1 MHPPKQKPKI
11 TSALFDLSALESF
24 MRDVARSGKAVSYSE
39 ALHHLGFSFSRPKM
53 RALCAALEVVDER
66 ARARSEPELAVLV
79 VRASDGIPGQG
90 WWVGRAAIDPKYKG
104 PIEGPEAAAYIQKI
118 QVRAF
123 KYWTVKKS

>member
-1 MHPPKQKPKI
+1 MQPHRHKPKI
-11 TSALFDLSALESF
+11 TSALFDLGALESF

-53 RALCAALEVVDER
+53 RALCAALAVVDER
-66 ARARSEPELAVLV
+66 AQARGEPELAVLV

-90 WWVGRAAIDPKYKG
+90 WWVGRSVIDPKYKG
-104 PIEGPEAAAYIQKI
+104 PIEGQEAAAYVQKI

-123 KYWTVKKS
+123 KYWTVRKP